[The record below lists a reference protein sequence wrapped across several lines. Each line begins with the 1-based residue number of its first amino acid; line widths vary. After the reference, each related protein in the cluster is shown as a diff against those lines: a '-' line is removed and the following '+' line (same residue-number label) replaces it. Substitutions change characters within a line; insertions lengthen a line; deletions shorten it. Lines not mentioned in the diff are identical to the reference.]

1 MDFITYAARLEYL
14 IDLARKDKIPSP
26 HTLGKK
32 FECSE
37 RTVRRMINVLRDKG
51 FVIKYDAK
59 NQKYSCLKS

>member
-14 IDLARKDKIPSP
+14 IDLARKNNIPSP
-26 HTLGKK
+26 HILGKK

-51 FVIKYDAK
+51 FAIRYNAK
-59 NQKYSCLKS
+59 KQKYSCTEL